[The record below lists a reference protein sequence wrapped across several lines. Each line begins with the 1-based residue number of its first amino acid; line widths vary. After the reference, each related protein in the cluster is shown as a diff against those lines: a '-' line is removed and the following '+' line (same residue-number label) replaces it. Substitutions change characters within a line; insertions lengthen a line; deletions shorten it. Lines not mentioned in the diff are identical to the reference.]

1 MGFRFICYKSL
12 WDFERFLWNLKIICD
27 FEGLLWDLAQQ
38 FSHEYIREHKSCSHD
53 FVNEYIHAQ
62 SATL

>member
-1 MGFRFICYKSL
+1 MGFRFIC
-12 WDFERFLWNLKIICD
+12 DFARFLWN
-27 FEGLLWDLAQQ
+27 LAQQ
-38 FSHEYIREHKSCSHD
+38 FSHEYIREHKSCEHD

>member
-27 FEGLLWDLAQQ
+27 FEGLLWDLGSFATNRCR
-38 FSHEYIREHKSCSHD
+38 ILKD
-53 FVNEYIHAQ
+53 FYGI
-62 SATL
+62 

>member
-27 FEGLLWDLAQQ
+27 LKDSYG
-38 FSHEYIREHKSCSHD
+38 I
-53 FVNEYIHAQ
+53 
-62 SATL
+62 

>member
-1 MGFRFICYKSL
+1 MGFRV
-12 WDFERFLWNLKIICD
+12 ICD

-38 FSHEYIREHKSCSHD
+38 FSHEYIREQKSCSHD

-62 SATL
+62 SANL